1 MDNLVNGMDSSF
13 LIDVKKYEFMTI
25 TYIHSSDALITLN
38 SYGLEGWRPSQVF
51 EQSKM
56 ILLEREI

>member
-1 MDNLVNGMDSSF
+1 MDSSF